1 MMRMLRIRDHIYG
14 MYIPQGGPASG
25 PLFTMPIAHA
35 LSSLKHI
42 HKEFADDILLL
53 FQKMEDIG
61 PALQNIVEG
70 LKKVGMKLAPN
81 KYEVYHIDKNGE
93 ERIYDVTSEDFM
105 NP

>member
-1 MMRMLRIRDHIYG
+1 
-14 MYIPQGGPASG
+14 
-25 PLFTMPIAHA
+25 MPIAHA

-53 FQKMEDIG
+53 LQKMEDIG

-81 KYEVYHIDKNGE
+81 KYEVYHIDKKREKNA
-93 ERIYDVTSEDFM
+93 FM
-105 NP
+105 MSQVKIL